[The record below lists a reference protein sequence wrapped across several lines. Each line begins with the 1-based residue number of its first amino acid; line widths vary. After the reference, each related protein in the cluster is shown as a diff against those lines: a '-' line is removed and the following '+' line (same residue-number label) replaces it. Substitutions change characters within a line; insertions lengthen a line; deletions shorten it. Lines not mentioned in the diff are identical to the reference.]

1 MNKWKIFLLR
11 VKAIARKEFIQ
22 LARDRRTVALMVGM
36 PLVLLIIFM
45 VTAPMLQQGIKV
57 NLPQA
62 RAQSIKSEE
71 QKLMITITK
80 DQKIYINKN
89 PYTIGELGT
98 TLKALQAYKKNKQVF
113 LKADKDVPY
122 GFVVRVMSEIKAAGI
137 QELGMVTEPLH
148 AR

>member
-1 MNKWKIFLLR
+1 MALSSNN
-11 VKAIARKEFIQ
+11 
-22 LARDRRTVALMVGM
+22 RRSFSEINVTPLVDVM
-36 PLVLLIIFM
+36 LVLLIIFM

-89 PYTIGELGT
+89 PYTIDELGT
-98 TLKALQAYKKNKQVF
+98 TLKALQAYKRNS
-113 LKADKDVPY
+113 
-122 GFVVRVMSEIKAAGI
+122 R
-137 QELGMVTEPLH
+137 
-148 AR
+148 